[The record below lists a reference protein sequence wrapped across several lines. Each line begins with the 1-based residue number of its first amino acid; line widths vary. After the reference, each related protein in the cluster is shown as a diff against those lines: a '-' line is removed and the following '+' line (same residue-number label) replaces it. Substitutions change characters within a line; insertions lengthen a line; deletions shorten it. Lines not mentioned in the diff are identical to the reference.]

1 MYIQCTKA
9 LLEKLKIEK
18 SELLPTKSCEDG
30 AAGFYSWHAHFITIN
45 RRKVVVC
52 MNNLTRYTIVLYRP
66 KAKDMME
73 LESRIKEGIRTA
85 FGEEG
90 ISEVVI
96 NEYIEK
102 CGAVE
107 YSKTAGRSMVANL
120 NKICET
126 VQWYA
131 DLLDED
137 TVIQKRLSLSLG
149 KYLVKFDGDYDHPEE
164 RLFREL
170 CKMRNLSDSEWDRI
184 LEVENYQ
191 LKIRLDFENFDI
203 WRRVLIP
210 SSCTFQRLHCV
221 IQETFGWFDYHL
233 HEFRL
238 IGEPEE
244 ADHKLP
250 LYAYPIKM
258 RIVDGEDPEVG
269 EYLEPD
275 KYEVKFDTKTS
286 LKDVFKDT
294 DTCIYTYD
302 FGDNWEHVITLEK
315 VIENNNRFPVL
326 LERNGE
332 RPPEDVGGESG
343 FEEYMRIIS
352 DKNHPEHEAMLQW
365 SEITK
370 EKERTIEEINR
381 RMNYFFR

>member
-9 LLEKLKIEK
+9 LLDKLKIEK
-18 SELLPTKSCEDG
+18 SELLPAENCEDG
-30 AAGFYSWHAHFITIN
+30 AEGFYSWHAHFITIN
-45 RRKVVVC
+45 RRKAVVC
-52 MNNLTRYTIVLYRP
+52 MNNLTRYTIVLYRA
-66 KAKDMME
+66 KVKDMME
-73 LESRIKEGIRTA
+73 LESRIQAGIRIA
-85 FGEEG
+85 FQEEG
-90 ISEVVI
+90 ISEEVI
-96 NEYIEK
+96 SEYIRK
-102 CGAVE
+102 CGAAE

-120 NKICET
+120 NKICEA
-126 VQWYA
+126 VQWHA

-137 TVIQKRLSLSLG
+137 TVIQKRISLSLG
-149 KYLVKFDGDYDHPEE
+149 RYLVKCGEDYDYPEE
-164 RLFREL
+164 RMFRAL
-170 CKMRNLSDSEWDRI
+170 CKMRNLSESEWNRI

-191 LKIRLDFENFDI
+191 LKIRLDFEHFDI

-210 SSCTFQRLHCV
+210 SSCTFQRLHRV

-250 LYAYPIKM
+250 LYAYPIKV
-258 RIVDGEDPEVG
+258 RIVDGEDPEVE

-315 VIENNNRFPVL
+315 VIEDNNRFPIL
-326 LERNGE
+326 LERKGE
-332 RPPEDVGGESG
+332 RPPEDVGGEGG

-352 DKNHPEHEAMLQW
+352 DKNHPEYEAMLQW

-381 RMNYFFR
+381 KMRNFFI

>member
-9 LLEKLKIEK
+9 LLDKLKIEK
-18 SELLPTKSCEDG
+18 SELLPVESCEEG
-30 AAGFYSWHAHFITIN
+30 AEGFYSWHAHFITIN
-45 RRKVVVC
+45 RRKAIVC

-85 FGEEG
+85 FCEEG

-96 NEYIEK
+96 NEYIET
-102 CGAVE
+102 CGVAE
-107 YSKTAGRSMVANL
+107 YSKTAGRSMVAYL
-120 NKICET
+120 NKICEV

-137 TVIQKRLSLSLG
+137 TVIQKRISMSLG
-149 KYLVKFDGDYDHPEE
+149 KYFVKFDGDYDHPTE
-164 RLFREL
+164 RLFRAL
-170 CKMRNLSDSEWDRI
+170 CKMRNLSESEWDRI

-191 LKIRLDFENFDI
+191 LKIRLNFENFDI

-210 SSCTFQRLHCV
+210 SSCTFQRLHRV

-233 HEFRL
+233 HEFQL
-238 IGEPEE
+238 IGELEG
-244 ADHKLP
+244 ADHQLP
-250 LYAYPIKM
+250 LYAYPIKL
-258 RIVDGEDPEVG
+258 RIVDGEDPEAG

-286 LKDVFKDT
+286 LEDVFKDT

-352 DKNHPEHEAMLQW
+352 DKNHPQHEAMLQW
-365 SEITK
+365 SEFTK

-381 RMNYFFR
+381 RMKHFFR

>member
-9 LLEKLKIEK
+9 LLDKLKIEK
-18 SELLPTKSCEDG
+18 SELLPAENCEDG
-30 AAGFYSWHAHFITIN
+30 AEGFYSWHAHFITIN
-45 RRKVVVC
+45 RRKAVVC
-52 MNNLTRYTIVLYRP
+52 MNNLTRYTIVLYRA
-66 KAKDMME
+66 KVKDMME
-73 LESRIKEGIRTA
+73 LESRIQAGIRIA
-85 FGEEG
+85 FQEEG
-90 ISEVVI
+90 ISEEVI
-96 NEYIEK
+96 SEYIRK
-102 CGAVE
+102 CGAAE

-120 NKICET
+120 NKICEA
-126 VQWYA
+126 VQWHA

-137 TVIQKRLSLSLG
+137 TVIQKRISLSLG
-149 KYLVKFDGDYDHPEE
+149 RYLVKCGEDYDYPEE
-164 RLFREL
+164 RMFRAL
-170 CKMRNLSDSEWDRI
+170 CKMRNLSESEWNRI

-191 LKIRLDFENFDI
+191 LKIRLDFEHFDI

-210 SSCTFQRLHCV
+210 SSCTFQRLHRV

-238 IGEPEE
+238 VGEPEE

-250 LYAYPIKM
+250 LYAYPIKV
-258 RIVDGEDPEVG
+258 RIVDGEDPEVE

-315 VIENNNRFPVL
+315 VIEDNNRFPIL
-326 LERNGE
+326 LERKGE
-332 RPPEDVGGESG
+332 RPPEDVGGEGG

-370 EKERTIEEINR
+370 ERERTIEEINR
-381 RMNYFFR
+381 RMRNFFI

>member
-126 VQWYA
+126 VQH
-131 DLLDED
+131 D
-137 TVIQKRLSLSLG
+137 
-149 KYLVKFDGDYDHPEE
+149 
-164 RLFREL
+164 
-170 CKMRNLSDSEWDRI
+170 
-184 LEVENYQ
+184 
-191 LKIRLDFENFDI
+191 
-203 WRRVLIP
+203 
-210 SSCTFQRLHCV
+210 
-221 IQETFGWFDYHL
+221 
-233 HEFRL
+233 
-238 IGEPEE
+238 
-244 ADHKLP
+244 
-250 LYAYPIKM
+250 
-258 RIVDGEDPEVG
+258 
-269 EYLEPD
+269 
-275 KYEVKFDTKTS
+275 
-286 LKDVFKDT
+286 
-294 DTCIYTYD
+294 
-302 FGDNWEHVITLEK
+302 
-315 VIENNNRFPVL
+315 
-326 LERNGE
+326 
-332 RPPEDVGGESG
+332 
-343 FEEYMRIIS
+343 
-352 DKNHPEHEAMLQW
+352 
-365 SEITK
+365 
-370 EKERTIEEINR
+370 
-381 RMNYFFR
+381 

>member
-9 LLEKLKIEK
+9 LLDKLKIEK
-18 SELLPTKSCEDG
+18 SELLPAENCEDG
-30 AAGFYSWHAHFITIN
+30 AEGFYSWHAHFITIN
-45 RRKVVVC
+45 RRKAVVC
-52 MNNLTRYTIVLYRP
+52 MNNLTRYTIVLYRA
-66 KAKDMME
+66 KVKDMME
-73 LESRIKEGIRTA
+73 LESRIQAGIRIA
-85 FGEEG
+85 FQEEG
-90 ISEVVI
+90 ISEEVI
-96 NEYIEK
+96 SEYIRK
-102 CGAVE
+102 CGAAE

-120 NKICET
+120 NKICEA
-126 VQWYA
+126 VQWHA

-137 TVIQKRLSLSLG
+137 TVIQKRISLSLG
-149 KYLVKFDGDYDHPEE
+149 RYLVKCGEDYDYPEE
-164 RLFREL
+164 RMFRAL
-170 CKMRNLSDSEWDRI
+170 CKMRNLSESEWNRI

-191 LKIRLDFENFDI
+191 LKIRLDFEHFDI

-210 SSCTFQRLHCV
+210 SSCTFQRLHRV

-238 IGEPEE
+238 VGEPEE

-250 LYAYPIKM
+250 LYAYPIKV
-258 RIVDGEDPEVG
+258 RIVDGEDPEVE

-315 VIENNNRFPVL
+315 VIEDNNRFPIL
-326 LERNGE
+326 LERKGE
-332 RPPEDVGGESG
+332 RPPEDVGGEGG

-352 DKNHPEHEAMLQW
+352 DKNHPEYEAMLQW

-370 EKERTIEEINR
+370 EKERTIIHIPI
-381 RMNYFFR
+381 

>member
-1 MYIQCTKA
+1 M
-9 LLEKLKIEK
+9 
-18 SELLPTKSCEDG
+18 
-30 AAGFYSWHAHFITIN
+30 
-45 RRKVVVC
+45 
-52 MNNLTRYTIVLYRP
+52 
-66 KAKDMME
+66 
-73 LESRIKEGIRTA
+73 
-85 FGEEG
+85 
-90 ISEVVI
+90 
-96 NEYIEK
+96 
-102 CGAVE
+102 
-107 YSKTAGRSMVANL
+107 
-120 NKICET
+120 
-126 VQWYA
+126 
-131 DLLDED
+131 
-137 TVIQKRLSLSLG
+137 SLG

>member
-9 LLEKLKIEK
+9 LLDKLKIEK
-18 SELLPTKSCEDG
+18 SELLPAENCEDG
-30 AAGFYSWHAHFITIN
+30 AEGFYSWHAHFITIN
-45 RRKVVVC
+45 RRKAVVC
-52 MNNLTRYTIVLYRP
+52 MNNLTRYTIVLYRA
-66 KAKDMME
+66 KVKDMME
-73 LESRIKEGIRTA
+73 LESRIQAGIRIA
-85 FGEEG
+85 FQEEG
-90 ISEVVI
+90 ISEEVI
-96 NEYIEK
+96 SEYIRK
-102 CGAVE
+102 CGAAE

-120 NKICET
+120 NKICEA
-126 VQWYA
+126 VQWHA

-137 TVIQKRLSLSLG
+137 TVIQKRISLSLG
-149 KYLVKFDGDYDHPEE
+149 RYLVKCGEDYDYPEE
-164 RLFREL
+164 RMFRAL
-170 CKMRNLSDSEWDRI
+170 CKMRNLSESEWNRI

-191 LKIRLDFENFDI
+191 LKIRLDFEHFDI

-210 SSCTFQRLHCV
+210 SSCTFQRLHRV

-238 IGEPEE
+238 VGEPEE

-250 LYAYPIKM
+250 LYAYPIKV
-258 RIVDGEDPEVG
+258 RIVDGEDPEVE

-315 VIENNNRFPVL
+315 VIEDNNRFPIL
-326 LERNGE
+326 LERKGE
-332 RPPEDVGGESG
+332 RPPEDVGGEGG

-370 EKERTIEEINR
+370 ERERTIEEINR
-381 RMNYFFR
+381 RMRNFFR

>member
-9 LLEKLKIEK
+9 LLDKLKIEK
-18 SELLPTKSCEDG
+18 SELLPAENCEDG
-30 AAGFYSWHAHFITIN
+30 AEGFYSWHAHFITIN
-45 RRKVVVC
+45 RRKAVVC
-52 MNNLTRYTIVLYRP
+52 MNNLTRYTIVLYRA
-66 KAKDMME
+66 KVKDMME
-73 LESRIKEGIRTA
+73 LESRIQAGIRIA
-85 FGEEG
+85 FQEEG
-90 ISEVVI
+90 ISEEVI
-96 NEYIEK
+96 SEYIRK
-102 CGAVE
+102 CGAAE

-120 NKICET
+120 NKICEA
-126 VQWYA
+126 VQWHA

-137 TVIQKRLSLSLG
+137 TVIQKRISLSLG
-149 KYLVKFDGDYDHPEE
+149 RYLVKCGEDYDYPEE
-164 RLFREL
+164 RMFRAL
-170 CKMRNLSDSEWDRI
+170 CKMRNLSESEWNRI

-191 LKIRLDFENFDI
+191 LKIRLDFEHFDI

-210 SSCTFQRLHCV
+210 SSCTFQRLHRV

-238 IGEPEE
+238 VGEPEE

-250 LYAYPIKM
+250 LYAYPIKV
-258 RIVDGEDPEVG
+258 RIVDGEDPEVE

-315 VIENNNRFPVL
+315 VIEDNNRFPIL
-326 LERNGE
+326 LERKGE
-332 RPPEDVGGESG
+332 RPPEDVGGEGG

-352 DKNHPEHEAMLQW
+352 DKNHPEYEAMLQW

-381 RMNYFFR
+381 KMRNFFI